1 MDLIDAV
8 AVVTGASKG
17 LGAAISRTLVNEG
30 ATVYGLAR
38 STDTLQ
44 ALQDDLGPAFVPVS
58 CDVRTED
65 EVEAAFN
72 TVDAEAGRL
81 DVLVNNAGLGQFGP
95 VDDLDTDAFDV
106 QMDTNVRGVYLCTR
120 EAFPRMRAQ
129 NEETGF
135 GGHIVNVA
143 SIAGLLGNPNISA
156 YNASKFAV
164 RGFSEAVM
172 KEVRE
177 DGIRVTCLYPGSIET
192 NFFDV
197 AGADMTENPLRPEDV
212 AETVQHVLESPTN
225 HLISEIVMRPLRP
238 HRDES

>member
-1 MDLIDAV
+1 MDLNDTV

-17 LGAAISRTLVNEG
+17 LGAHFSRMLVGQG

-38 STDTLQ
+38 STDTLNDVQ
-44 ALQDDLGPAFVPVS
+44 NDLGETFHPVPCDIRKEEQVESAF
-58 CDVRTED
+58 E
-65 EVEAAFN
+65 
-72 TVDAEAGRL
+72 TVDTESGRL
-81 DVLVNNAGLGQFGP
+81 DVLINNAGLGQFGP
-95 VDDLDTDAFDV
+95 VADLDTDAFDV

-120 EAFPRMRAQ
+120 EAVPRMRDQ

-177 DGIRVTCLYPGSIET
+177 DGIRVTCLYPGSVET

-197 AGADMTENPLRPEDV
+197 AGTEMTENPLEPEDV
-212 AETVQHVLESPTN
+212 AATVQHVLESPTN

-238 HRDES
+238 HRKE